1 MARKPKIKPINKR
14 PVHVINKGYSDAGA
28 SHKKRALKGFKA
40 QSGSPREDIDFNNY
54 TLRQR
59 ARMLYMAAPIAT
71 SAIKTNRTNVI
82 GQGLRL
88 SSRID
93 RDVLGMSAEAAA
105 AWQRKTEKEFAIWA
119 ENRIACDA
127 MGLNDFYELQ
137 QVAFTAWLLSGD
149 VFCLFKNGK
158 KSDVNPYNIRLQ
170 LIEADRVATKTA
182 WNVGSGRLTEGENPE
197 NHNMIYDGVEV
208 DKAGQVV
215 AYHIRSTYP
224 FEFTKKQTEWYR
236 IEAIGKETKMP
247 NILHIMDAERP
258 DQYRG
263 VSYLACVIE
272 PLLQLRRYTETE
284 INAALIESC
293 FAGFIKTEA
302 SPDDIPM
309 NETGKV
315 EPDEPSNPDE
325 FNFGPGEINV
335 LKPGEDITFSDP
347 KRPANGF
354 GTFTRSVAE
363 QVGAALEI
371 PADLLLKAFNASYS
385 ASRGALL
392 EAWKAFRMRRA
403 WFIKDFCKPVYENW
417 LAEAV
422 ALGRVNAPGFFADPA
437 IRKAYSGSEWTGP
450 SQGQLNP
457 VQEIQAEI
465 LAVQHGFSTHE
476 QSTARLNG
484 GNWNHNVETLAQETK
499 ALAKAQEVQTNGN
512 TNGN

>member
-1 MARKPKIKPINKR
+1 MKR
-14 PVHVINKGYSDAGA
+14 PVKVQMKGYGDAGA

-40 QSGSPREDIDFNNY
+40 QSGSPQEDIDFHNF
-54 TLRQR
+54 TMRQR
-59 ARMLYMAAPIAT
+59 ARMLYMAAPLAT

-82 GQGLRL
+82 GQGLTL
-88 SSRID
+88 SAKVD
-93 RDVLGMSAEAAA
+93 REVLGMTSEEAT
-105 AWQRKTEKEFAIWA
+105 AWQRRAEKEFALWA
-119 ENRIACDA
+119 ENRMACDA
-127 MGLNDFYELQ
+127 LGLNDFYELQ
-137 QVAFTAWLLSGD
+137 QVAFQAWLLSGD

-158 KSDVNPYNIRLQ
+158 PTPANPYTLRIQ
-170 LIEADRVATKTA
+170 LIEADRISTQAD
-182 WNVGSGRLTEGENPE
+182 WNVGYGRLTEGENPK
-197 NHNMIYDGVEV
+197 NGNLVHDGVEV
-208 DKAGQVV
+208 DKNGRVV

-224 FEFTKKQTEWYR
+224 FEFTKKQTTWER
-236 IEAIGKETKMP
+236 IEAVGKDTGLP

-263 VSYLACVIE
+263 VSYLAPVIE

-284 INAALIESC
+284 ITAAMIESC

-302 SPDDIPM
+302 SPDEVPM

-315 EPDEPSNPDE
+315 GPEEPSNPDE
-325 FNFGPGEINV
+325 FNFGPGEFNV

-347 KRPANGF
+347 KRPSNGF
-354 GTFTRSVAE
+354 GTFVRAIAE

-392 EAWKAFRMRRA
+392 EAWKSFRMRRM
-403 WFIKDFCKPVYENW
+403 WFSKDFCKPIYENW

-422 ALGRVNAPGFFADPA
+422 AIGRIQAPGFFVDPA

-450 SQGQLNP
+450 SQGQLDP
-457 VQEIQAEI
+457 VKEIQAEI
-465 LAVQHGFSTHE
+465 LAVEHGFSTHE

-484 GNWNHNVETLAQETK
+484 GNWRNNVEALAQE
-499 ALAKAQEVQTNGN
+499 AKSLSTLKEVQPDGN
-512 TNGN
+512 AD

>member
-1 MARKPKIKPINKR
+1 MAKRPAYKR
-14 PVHVINKGYSDAGA
+14 PVHVINKGYSEAGA
-28 SHKKRALKGFKA
+28 SHKKRSLKGFKA
-40 QSGSPREDIDFNNY
+40 QSGSPQEDIDFNNF

-82 GQGLRL
+82 GQGLRF

-93 RDVLGMSAEAAA
+93 RETLGMSAEAAA
-105 AWQRKTEKEFAIWA
+105 NWQRRTEKEFAIWA
-119 ENRIACDA
+119 ENRMACDV

-137 QVAFTAWLLSGD
+137 QVAFIAWLLSGD

-158 KSDVNPYNIRLQ
+158 ATNTNPYTMRLQ
-170 LIEADRVATKTA
+170 LIEADRVATKTV
-182 WNVGSGRLTEGENPE
+182 WNVSNGRLTEGENPK
-197 NHNMIYDGVEV
+197 NKNAIHDGVEV
-208 DKAGQVV
+208 DETGRVV
-215 AYHIRSTYP
+215 AYWIRSTYP
-224 FEFTKKQTEWYR
+224 FEVTTKQTTWER
-236 IEAIGKETKMP
+236 IEAVGKNTGMP

-263 VSYLACVIE
+263 ASYLAQVIE
-272 PLLQLRRYTETE
+272 PLLQLRRYTESE
-284 INAALIESC
+284 ITAAMIESC

-302 SPDDIPM
+302 RPDEIPM
-309 NETGKV
+309 NETGQI
-315 EPDEPSNPDE
+315 EPDEPSNPDD
-325 FNFGPGEINV
+325 FNFGPGEFNV
-335 LKPGEDITFSDP
+335 LKPGEDIAFTDP

-354 GTFTRSVAE
+354 GTFTRAIAE

-403 WFIKDFCKPVYENW
+403 WFVKDFCKPIYENW

-422 ALGRVNAPGFFADPA
+422 ALGRINAPGFFADPA
-437 IRKAYSGSEWTGP
+437 IRKAWSGSEWTGP

-457 VQEIQAEI
+457 VQEIQAEV

-484 GNWNHNVETLAQETK
+484 GNWNHNVEVLANESA
-499 ALAKAQEVQTNGN
+499 ALVNAQGGANNGTTNSN
-512 TNGN
+512 